1 LTSASARTGFDG
13 EIAAVANGRS
23 GAAVIGSARG
33 WAAAT
38 GGAAAADESAGSAA
52 VPGSGAPGVS
62 SNSLLRTM
70 CVAAAGH
77 CRVCALQMQHAENPG
92 GIATFLTVVAK
103 TRFEYPMRWLP
114 GLPMEPPALAVVCLA
129 ASAILGCG
137 GTHGGTPALSSGGTS
152 PAAGA
157 GVGGNAGAGAT
168 GSGGAS
174 VGGSAGTAGASG
186 ASTGSS
192 IEATC
197 GPAPVG
203 SCARCTKNPLLR
215 AGTSTGDGRVELSIG
230 DPDVFFDEDEGV
242 WKAWWST
249 GLAPTFLAPE
259 AQIQMGIKYGTSLD
273 GATWSVQAALT
284 IQAEPGSNAWDQL
297 KLETP
302 SVVKVPWNP
311 PERRYL
317 LAYAG
322 TQQTRTV
329 DLGSSPVDLPWYQL
343 GVAFSADG
351 KTFARLPAAESPY
364 ANVSTGNSSID
375 GLVLLGKDAFPDLPD
390 VADGLLADPELVV
403 DGDTIHLFFSSM
415 PVNAQMQP
423 LAYGISHATSKDGI
437 HFTVQPN
444 NPQVPGAAQPS
455 VVKDPTSGVW
465 ELFYVSD
472 TDQEKAT
479 EPSTFNPF
487 LGVFRSISSDL
498 STWSAK
504 PAQRYLTWDP
514 NAPGEVYGL
523 IAAGDMA
530 LRDGIHRYYYPGW
543 STQNVPAG
551 FLCPLRD
558 GTYPAAVIV
567 LDLAIRR

>member
-1 LTSASARTGFDG
+1 
-13 EIAAVANGRS
+13 
-23 GAAVIGSARG
+23 
-33 WAAAT
+33 
-38 GGAAAADESAGSAA
+38 
-52 VPGSGAPGVS
+52 
-62 SNSLLRTM
+62 M
-70 CVAAAGH
+70 H
-77 CRVCALQMQHAENPG
+77 QAENPST
-92 GIATFLTVVAK
+92 IATFLTVVAK
-103 TRFEYPMRWLP
+103 ARFEYPMRWLP
-114 GLPMEPPALAVVCLA
+114 DLTMEHPAHALAVVCLA
-129 ASAILGCG
+129 ASTILGCG
-137 GTHGGTPALSSGGTS
+137 GRHGGTPALSSGGTG

-157 GVGGNAGAGAT
+157 GGRNGGAGAA
-168 GSGGAS
+168 GSGGAA
-174 VGGSAGTAGASG
+174 VGGSVDTAGASG
-186 ASTGSS
+186 ASTGAA
-192 IEATC
+192 IEAAC

-203 SCARCTKNPLLR
+203 SFARCTKNPLLR
-215 AGTSTGDGRVELSIG
+215 AGATTADGRVELSIG

-249 GLAPTFLAPE
+249 GVASTFTVPE
-259 AQIQMGIKYGTSLD
+259 AQIQMGIKCGTSAD
-273 GATWSVQAALT
+273 GATWSVQQALA
-284 IQAEPGSNAWDQL
+284 IQAEPGSGAWDQL

-302 SVVKVPWNP
+302 SVVKIPWNP

-317 LAYAG
+317 LAYSGAHE
-322 TQQTRTV
+322 QRTV
-329 DLGSSPVDLPWYQL
+329 DLGSSQIDVPWYQL

-364 ANVSTGNSSID
+364 ANASTGFSD
-375 GLVLLGKDAFPDLPD
+375 VAGLVLLGKDAFPDMPS

-423 LAYGISHATSKDGI
+423 LAYGVSHATSKDGI
-437 HFTVQPN
+437 HFTQQAS
-444 NPQVPGAAQPS
+444 NPQISGAAQPS
-455 VVKDPTSGVW
+455 VLKDPSSGVW

-472 TDQEKAT
+472 TDQEKST

-487 LGVFRSISSDL
+487 LGVFRSTSPDL

-514 NAPGEVYGL
+514 NSPWEIYGL

-543 STQNVPAG
+543 SNKDVPVG

-558 GTYPAAVIV
+558 GSYPPAVVV

>member
-1 LTSASARTGFDG
+1 
-13 EIAAVANGRS
+13 
-23 GAAVIGSARG
+23 
-33 WAAAT
+33 
-38 GGAAAADESAGSAA
+38 
-52 VPGSGAPGVS
+52 
-62 SNSLLRTM
+62 
-70 CVAAAGH
+70 
-77 CRVCALQMQHAENPG
+77 MQYGENPG
-92 GIATFLTVVAK
+92 GVATFLTVVVK
-103 TRFEYPMRWLP
+103 TRFEYPMRWLL
-114 GLPMEPPALAVVCLA
+114 GLPMEPPVHALAVACLA
-129 ASAILGCG
+129 ASTILGCG
-137 GTHGGTPALSSGGTS
+137 GTHSATPALSSGGTS
-152 PAAGA
+152 PVAGA

-168 GSGGAS
+168 GSGGAT
-174 VGGSAGTAGASG
+174 VGGGVGTTGASR

-192 IEATC
+192 IEAAC

-203 SCARCTKNPLLR
+203 SFARCTKNPLLR
-215 AGTSTGDGRVELSIG
+215 AGATTADGRVELSIG

-249 GLAPTFLAPE
+249 GVAPAFSAPD
-259 AQIQMGIKYGTSLD
+259 AQIQMGIKYATSQD
-273 GATWSVQAALT
+273 GATWSVQQALT
-284 IQAEPGSNAWDQL
+284 IQAEPGSGAWDQL

-302 SVVKVPWNP
+302 SVVKIPWNP
-311 PERRYL
+311 SERRYL

-322 TQQTRTV
+322 AQAQRTV
-329 DLGSSPVDLPWYQL
+329 DLGTSQLGVPWYQL

-364 ANVSTGNSSID
+364 ANASTGFSD
-375 GLVLLGKDAFPDLPD
+375 VAGLVLLGKDAFPDLPD

-403 DGDTIHLFFSSM
+403 DGDTVHLFFSSM

-423 LAYGISHATSKDGI
+423 LAYGVSHATSKDGI
-437 HFTVQPN
+437 HFTPQPN
-444 NPQVPGAAQPS
+444 NPQVSGAAQPS
-455 VVKDPTSGVW
+455 VVKDPSSGVW

-487 LGVFRSISSDL
+487 LGVFRSTSPDL
-498 STWSAK
+498 STWSAQ

-530 LRDGIHRYYYPGW
+530 LREGIHRYYYPGW
-543 STQNVPAG
+543 SSKDVPAG
-551 FLCPLRD
+551 FVCPLRD
-558 GTYPAAVIV
+558 GSYPPAVIV